1 MGPTTDATEPDL
13 HSQVRS
19 GLGWSLLNSASGRM
33 LNVALG
39 IALARILAPESFG
52 LFAVATLVL
61 TALQSMNELGVSVAV
76 VRWPGE
82 LGDVGRT
89 ATTLAMAS
97 SAFWYGLAFALAP
110 VLASSFHAPDAV
122 FIIRLLS
129 VGVLLDG
136 FSSIPNA
143 LLTRSFRQGR
153 RAIADLVA
161 FIPSAAL
168 SIGLTAAGYGAMGL
182 AWGFLAGIFTS
193 SVLVFSLAPQ
203 RPVPGWNSEHAR
215 RLLRDGIP
223 LAMTSM
229 VQLAVFNVDYI
240 VVGRVLGTTA
250 LGYYVLAFNLS
261 SWPSSLMSMS
271 MRRIALPTFAKVAP
285 DEARLHRTFVA
296 GLLLVVSVVTLIA
309 LCLSVLGRPLI
320 DLLYGAKWDRSV
332 EVLRWLVILGAARV
346 ILDLM
351 YDYLVALGRAGTLLI
366 AQLSWLVAL
375 IITLPIA
382 AHLGGIRGVGI
393 GHVLVVSVVVLPL
406 HLVALRSAGVPL
418 RRLSVAVTAP
428 AIATCVT
435 AVVLVATLHAQLA
448 PIWQLVVSGGSA
460 TLVYVACMAAS
471 PSARSALAE
480 WSRPAPVDLTAPGR
494 SALSPVAEHS

>member
-1 MGPTTDATEPDL
+1 MTAPDAEADAL
-13 HSQVRS
+13 ALQSQVRS
-19 GLGWSLLNSASGRM
+19 GLGWSLLNSASGRL

-76 VRWPGE
+76 VRWQGE
-82 LGDVGRT
+82 LGTVGRT

-97 SAFWYGLAFALAP
+97 SAFWYGLAFTVAP
-110 VLASSFHAPDAV
+110 VLASQFHAPDAV

-143 LLTRSFRQGR
+143 MLTRSFQQGR
-153 RAIADLVA
+153 RAVADLVA
-161 FIPSAAL
+161 FVPSASL
-168 SIGLTAAGYGAMGL
+168 SIVLTASGAGAIGL
-182 AWGFLAGIFTS
+182 AWGFLAGILTS
-193 SVLVFSLAPQ
+193 SALVFALAPQ
-203 RPVPGWNSEHAR
+203 RPVPGWNSAHAR

-271 MRRIALPTFAKVAP
+271 MRRIALPTFATVAS
-285 DEARLHRTFVA
+285 DRARLHRTFVA
-296 GLLLVVSVVTLIA
+296 ALLLVVSIVTLIA
-309 LCLSVLGRPLI
+309 LCLSFAGRPLVE
-320 DLLYGAKWDRSV
+320 LLYGTKWDRSV
-332 EVLRWLVILGAARV
+332 EVLRWLAALGAARV
-346 ILDLM
+346 VLDLM

-366 AQLSWLVAL
+366 AQLSWLAAL
-375 IITLPIA
+375 VIALPIG

-393 GHVLVVSVVVLPL
+393 GHVIVVCLVVLPL
-406 HLVALRSAGVPL
+406 HLMALRSAGVPL
-418 RRLSVAVTAP
+418 RRLTVAVTSP
-428 AIATCVT
+428 ALAAC
-435 AVVLVATLHAQLA
+435 ATLAVLLVTMQAQMRPL
-448 PIWQLVVSGGSA
+448 WQLMLSGGSA
-460 TLVYVACMAAS
+460 TIVYGACLAAS
-471 PSARSALAE
+471 PSARSALGE
-480 WSRPAPVDLTAPGR
+480 WSHPSSDATNPNQPSYS
-494 SALSPVAEHS
+494 SATEL